1 MPEPTRGC
9 RGYVSARKV
18 LGSRVP
24 QHVQNLVI
32 RDCAQ
37 RRGLSYRLSATEY
50 AMPGCY
56 MMLEE
61 LLQELP
67 ALDGIIAYTIFM
79 LPRHTDRRRDVYARI
94 IAARRVLIGAV
105 EDLTLANWD
114 DAARIEDIWRVQLAV
129 EPQMQGG

>member
-1 MPEPTRGC
+1 
-9 RGYVSARKV
+9 V